1 MTSTDYCTV
10 NRLVTSLFICT
21 LLSSSTLSAQEF
33 SGSKAGDASRSMNRQ
48 LDSLMNRMPVFGKTT
63 IVYRQQQR
71 VVTDTINMSR
81 YKLQKDDSCILF
93 RYKGKTEKRIRAA
106 DMWGI
111 VNEYGERRRLYN
123 GKSLTLWRT
132 EAPYVYR
139 VETNFTVYYYFSET
153 LSGTVYP
160 LSNDLVE
167 STIQDEATKNQ
178 LYSYMRRYDISGTG
192 VDKKPSQEFLLATA
206 DFLLEFGIN
215 FTGIILECFLNSL
228 CK

>member
-1 MTSTDYCTV
+1 MWM
-10 NRLVTSLFICT
+10 
-21 LLSSSTLSAQEF
+21 LLSSSTLSAQSL
-33 SGSKAGDASRSMNRQ
+33 SGSGPEDALRSINRQ
-48 LDSLMNRMPVFGKTT
+48 LDSLMNRVPVFGKTT

-93 RYKGKTEKRIRAA
+93 RYKGKTEKQIRAA
-106 DMWGI
+106 DVWGI

-139 VETNFTVYYYFSET
+139 VETNFTMYYYFSET
-153 LSGTVYP
+153 LSGAVYP
-160 LSNDLVE
+160 LSNDIVE
-167 STIQDEATKNQ
+167 STIRDEATKNQ

-192 VDKKPSQEFLLATA
+192 ADKKPSQEFLLATA

-215 FTGIILECFLNSL
+215 FTGVILECFLNSL

>member
-1 MTSTDYCTV
+1 M
-10 NRLVTSLFICT
+10 NRLVSYLYVWT
-21 LLSSSTLSAQEF
+21 LLSTSVLCAQEF
-33 SGSKAGDASRSMNRQ
+33 SGSGPGDAPQSLNRQ
-48 LDSLMNRMPVFGKTT
+48 LDSVMNRMPVFGKTT
-63 IVYRQQQR
+63 IVYMQQQR
-71 VVTDTINMSR
+71 VVTDTLSISR

-106 DMWGI
+106 DVWGI

-123 GKSLTLWRT
+123 GRSLLLWRT

-153 LSGTVYP
+153 LTGRVYP

-167 STIQDEATKNQ
+167 STIHDRAAKNQ
-178 LYSYMRRYDISGTG
+178 LYSYMSMNDIPGTG
-192 VDKKPSQEFLLATA
+192 ENKKPSQEFLYATA
-206 DFLLEFGIN
+206 DFLITVGIN
-215 FTGIILECFLNSL
+215 FTGVILECFLNSL